1 LVYIINYFTFEINL
15 QTVKALYTFLILVGV
30 CSRLGAQTIISGK
43 VKDTKG
49 HPIAG
54 ASISLKDTYDGAT
67 ADSTGAFRFKTVEK
81 GERVIT
87 VTNIGYNSFEQKI
100 NIANETVKLD
110 VALKEQLSEL
120 KAVTITAG
128 SFSAG
133 DSKRGAVLSSIDV
146 ATTAGSN
153 ADITAALKTLPGS
166 QQIGE
171 QEGLFVRGGAGYEA
185 KQYIDGTLVNN
196 PYYSSVP
203 DIAQRGRFSPF
214 LFKGTVFSTG
224 GYSALYGQALSSVVL
239 LESIDL
245 PEKSEIDATISPLVV
260 GLGTQQLAK
269 DKKSS
274 FGITYNYT
282 NVGLYFDAVKQTPD
296 YFKTPLFHSGDANF
310 RIKTKSGGMIKY
322 YTTFGYSQLGLRR
335 QDVDSLYLKNAFALT
350 NHNWYNNLSWR
361 EYLSNGWK
369 MNLGAGYST
378 NKDDIIQQMQNS
390 NNLPVVFDST
400 AYWMQVKNFTLTNR
414 QDLSQI
420 KAVFEKKLGGI
431 SYLRFGGEYQYAY
444 NTALYN
450 DTLHK
455 FTDNFSALFAES
467 DIYITNGLA
476 AKLGLRFENSSI
488 LGKADIAPRISLAY
502 KTGEDAQVSAAYGIF
517 YQKPENTQLFYT
529 PNLGYTKATH
539 YIINYQK
546 MTKERTLR
554 IEAYYKKYEDL
565 VETVPSG
572 YNYFSYNNNGN
583 GYAQGIELF
592 WRDKKT
598 FKNFDYWISYSYLD
612 TKRQFL
618 NYPEQLMPTFAAKHT
633 ASIVT
638 KRFFTDIKT
647 GINLTYSY
655 ATGRPYYNF
664 LIDNSGKY
672 FLSDKGMTKDYN
684 SLGFSAEYVPS
695 IGKKN
700 AKTFVVLFASINNVL
715 GYNAVYGY
723 NYSFSGNPALK
734 QPIEPPSRRFYF
746 IGCFLSWGVDRT
758 QDAINNNL

>member
-1 LVYIINYFTFEINL
+1 MKLLFTL
-15 QTVKALYTFLILVGV
+15 LILVGG
-30 CSRLGAQTIISGK
+30 SGLTAQTIILGK

-54 ASISLKDTYDGAT
+54 ASISLKNTYDGGT
-67 ADSTGAFRFKTVEK
+67 SDSTGAFHFSTTEK
-81 GERVIT
+81 GEQLIV

-100 NIANETVKLD
+100 NITNEAIKLD
-110 VALKEQLSEL
+110 VALKEQLNEL

-128 SFSAG
+128 SFAAG

-153 ADITAALKTLPGS
+153 ADITAALKTLPGA
-166 QQIGE
+166 QQVGE

-196 PYYSSVP
+196 PYYASVP
-203 DIAQRGRFSPF
+203 DIASRGRFSPF

-245 PEKSEIDATISPLVV
+245 PEKSEIDASFSPLVV

-274 FGITYNYT
+274 WGASYNYV
-282 NVGLYFDAVKQTPD
+282 NVGLYFGVVKQTPD
-296 YFKTPLFHSGDANF
+296 YFKLPQFHSGDANF

-322 YTTFGYSQLGLRR
+322 YTTFGYSVLGLRR
-335 QDVDSLYLKNAFALT
+335 PDIDSTNLKDAFAVT

-361 EYLSNGWK
+361 EYLPNGWR

-378 NKDDIIQQMQNS
+378 NKDDIIQHLQNA
-390 NNLPVVFDST
+390 NNKPLQFGDSVF
-400 AYWMQVKNFTLTNR
+400 WMQAKNFSLTNR
-414 QDLSQI
+414 QDLSQV

-431 SYLRFGGEYQYAY
+431 SSLRFGSEYQYAY
-444 NTALYN
+444 NVALYN

-455 FTDNFSALFAES
+455 FTDNYTALFAES
-467 DIYITNGLA
+467 DIYITNDLA
-476 AKLGLRFENSSI
+476 AKLGVRFENSSI

-502 KTGEDAQVSAAYGIF
+502 KTGKDAQVSAAYGIF

-529 PNLGYTKATH
+529 SNLGYTKATH
-539 YIINYQK
+539 YILNYQK
-546 MTKERTLR
+546 MTKERVFR
-554 IEAYYKKYEDL
+554 VEAYYKKYDDL
-565 VETVPSG
+565 VSTVPVG

-583 GYAQGIELF
+583 GYAQGLELF
-592 WRDKKT
+592 WRDKKS

-612 TKRQFL
+612 TKRQYL
-618 NYPEQLMPTFAAKHT
+618 NYPQQLMPTFAARHT

-647 GINLTYSY
+647 GFNLTYSY

-664 LIDNSGKY
+664 LPDNTGKY
-672 FLSDKGMTKDYN
+672 FIADKGKTKDYN

-700 AKTFVVLFASINNVL
+700 ARTFIVLFASVNNVL

-723 NYSFSGNPALK
+723 NYPYSGNPALK
-734 QPIEPPSRRFYF
+734 QPIQPPAKRFYF